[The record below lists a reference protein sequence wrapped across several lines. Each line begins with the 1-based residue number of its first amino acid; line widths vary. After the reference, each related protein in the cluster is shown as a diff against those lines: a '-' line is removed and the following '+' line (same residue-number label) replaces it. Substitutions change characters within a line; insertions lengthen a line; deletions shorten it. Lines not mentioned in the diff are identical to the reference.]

1 MENITETV
9 KIEVNLR
16 QDLANRLPKGKNEKN
31 SFISLAIEKELN
43 GVSGAAKALGSV
55 KSEKKAITS
64 AENGKKGGRPR
75 KTFFSHNSARAFKD
89 GVFYMLMIER
99 DDKIIEVYNEKI
111 KRNMLKIE
119 RGNYRL
125 IVCPPDGGTQYGAE
139 YQPEPGTFP
148 DIQDLAEKNG
158 FEVVDDLEQA
168 RIWAKGKNKTNE

>member
-1 MENITETV
+1 MENITKTV

-16 QDLANRLPKGKNEKN
+16 QDLYNRLPKEESKKDAYINLAVENELK
-31 SFISLAIEKELN
+31 

-75 KTFFSHNSARAFKD
+75 KILFSNFDAMAIKD
-89 GVFYMLMIER
+89 GKYFMLELIADHCMGR
-99 DDKIIEVYNEKI
+99 DEICK
-111 KRNMLKIE
+111 
-119 RGNYRL
+119 YRL
-125 IVCPPDGGTQYGAE
+125 VVCPAGGTQYDVE

-168 RIWAKGKNKTNE
+168 RIWAKSRK